1 MAKNVAVIICAAGPA
16 SRFGGKRKKQFVDVA
31 GRAVFLRSVELF
43 SNREDVKQIL
53 LGISQEDEEL
63 VSIKWGAN
71 LKFFNVKSFFG
82 GNKRFDTVRK
92 GLALVRDDIE
102 LIAVH
107 DAVRCC
113 VTAEL
118 IDRVIAA
125 AARSGAAIPA
135 CPVAAT
141 IKEAKDNVII
151 RTVDRSGLYEAQ
163 TPQVFEAALLKKA
176 YENLKNLDES
186 KISARGEQGRTA
198 CGEKSRTACG
208 ELSRTDDSQLVESLG
223 HKVTI
228 VESDSSNIKITRQ
241 SDIPIAEAILKSR
254 PAPKPQGPIG
264 PYFEAQW

>member
-1 MAKNVAVIICAAGPA
+1 MAKNIAAIICAAGPA

-63 VSIKWGAN
+63 VSVKWGAN

-82 GNKRFDTVRK
+82 GDERFDTVRK

-107 DAVRCC
+107 DAARCC

-118 IDRVIAA
+118 IDKVIAA

-186 KISARGEQGRTA
+186 KIS
-198 CGEKSRTACG
+198 
-208 ELSRTDDSQLVESLG
+208 DDSQLVEALG

-241 SDIPIAEAILKSR
+241 SDIAIAEAILKSR

>member
-1 MAKNVAVIICAAGPA
+1 MSKNVAVIICAAGPA

-53 LGISQEDEEL
+53 LGISQDDEEL
-63 VSIKWGAN
+63 VSVKWGAN
-71 LKFFNVKSFFG
+71 LKFFNVKFFFG
-82 GNKRFDTVRK
+82 GDERFDTVRK

-107 DAVRCC
+107 DAARCC

-118 IDRVIAA
+118 IDKVIGAA
-125 AARSGAAIPA
+125 AKNGAAIPA

-141 IKEAKDNVII
+141 IKQVRENTII
-151 RTVDRSGLYEAQ
+151 KTIDRSSLYEAQ
-163 TPQVFEAALLKKA
+163 TPQIFEAALLKKA

-186 KISARGEQGRTA
+186 KISAR
-198 CGEKSRTACG
+198 G

-241 SDIPIAEAILKSR
+241 SDIPIAEAILKSQ
-254 PAPKPQGPIG
+254 PKPKPTGYVG
-264 PYFEAQW
+264 PYAEAQW

>member
-1 MAKNVAVIICAAGPA
+1 VSYRVAAIICAAGPA

-63 VSIKWGAN
+63 VSVKWGAN
-71 LKFFNVKSFFG
+71 LKFFNVKFFLG
-82 GNKRFDTVRK
+82 GYERFDTIRK
-92 GLALVRDDIE
+92 GLALVKDDIN

-107 DAVRCC
+107 DASRCC

-118 IDRVIAA
+118 IDKVIAA
-125 AARSGAAIPA
+125 ASKSGASVPA

-141 IKEAKDNVII
+141 IKEVKDITII
-151 RTVDRSGLYEAQ
+151 KTIDRVGLYEAQ
-163 TPQVFEAALLKKA
+163 TPQVFEALLLKKA

-186 KISARGEQGRTA
+186 KIS
-198 CGEKSRTACG
+198 
-208 ELSRTDDSQLVESLG
+208 DDSQLVEALG

-241 SDIPIAEAILKSR
+241 SDIAIAEAILKSR

>member
-1 MAKNVAVIICAAGPA
+1 MSKNVAAIICAAGPA

-63 VSIKWGAN
+63 VSVKWGAN

-82 GNKRFDTVRK
+82 GDERFDTVRK

-118 IDRVIAA
+118 IDKVIAA

-141 IKEAKDNVII
+141 IKQVRDNTII
-151 RTVDRSGLYEAQ
+151 KTVDRSGLYEAQ
-163 TPQVFEAALLKKA
+163 TPQIFERSLLKKA

-186 KISARGEQGRTA
+186 KISACGEQG
-198 CGEKSRTACG
+198 
-208 ELSRTDDSQLVESLG
+208 RTDDSQLVEALG